1 MKRLMLLTLCI
12 PAFLLFSFTL
22 RQERG
27 VKRVST
33 HLYAVTPVA
42 AKRVTAA
49 EQEEIKKVVADH
61 YGIKDFGR
69 GKILIA
75 RDDPRNKV
83 AGGIL
88 DNSIYKDWVSTK
100 LFFWKNIKD
109 LPQEVIKANVILSKY
124 AAGQ

>member
-1 MKRLMLLTLCI
+1 MKRLMLLTLCA

-22 RQERG
+22 RQDRG
-27 VKRVST
+27 VKRVSA
-33 HLYAVTPVA
+33 HLYTVTPMA
-42 AKRVTAA
+42 TKRVTTPDK
-49 EQEEIKKVVADH
+49 EMIKKIVADH

-69 GKILIA
+69 GVIVIG

-100 LFFWKNIKD
+100 LFFWKQISE
-109 LPQEVIKANVILSKY
+109 LPQEVVKANAILTKY
-124 AAGQ
+124 AGK

>member
-22 RQERG
+22 RQDRG

-33 HLYAVTPVA
+33 HLYSVTPLA
-42 AKRVTAA
+42 TKRVTTADREA
-49 EQEEIKKVVADH
+49 IKKVVADH

-69 GKILIA
+69 GVIVIGS
-75 RDDPRNKV
+75 DDPRNKV

-100 LFFWKNIKD
+100 LFFWKQIKE
-109 LPQEVIKANVILSKY
+109 LPEEVVKANAILTKY
-124 AAGQ
+124 AGK

>member
-27 VKRVST
+27 VKKVST
-33 HLYAVTPVA
+33 HLYAITPA
-42 AKRVTAA
+42 AGKRVAKA
-49 EQEEIKKVVADH
+49 EQDEIRQLVADH
-61 YGIKDFGR
+61 YGIKNFGR

-109 LPQEVIKANVILSKY
+109 LPQEVIKANAILSKY
-124 AAGQ
+124 AANQ

>member
-22 RQERG
+22 RQDRG
-27 VKRVST
+27 IKKVST
-33 HLYAVTPVA
+33 HLYAVSPVA
-42 AKRVTAA
+42 AKRVTTA
-49 EQEEIKKVVADH
+49 EQEEIRKVVADH
-61 YGIKDFGR
+61 YGIKNFGR

-109 LPQEVIKANVILSKY
+109 LPQEVMKANVILQKY
-124 AAGQ
+124 SAGM

>member
-1 MKRLMLLTLCI
+1 MLATLCI

-22 RQERG
+22 RQDRG

-33 HLYAVTPVA
+33 HLYAVTPIA
-42 AKRVTAA
+42 TKRVTTPDK
-49 EQEEIKKVVADH
+49 EEIKKIVAEH

-69 GKILIA
+69 GLIVIGK
-75 RDDPRNKV
+75 DDPRNKV

-109 LPQEVIKANVILSKY
+109 LPQEVIKANAILTKY
-124 AAGQ
+124 AGK